1 MSRFEPVD
9 RIVCRRQRRYKRL
22 GMGIVRRPTPPRWGR
37 RRQLGAPSSLR
48 GHLAAFQGW
57 NGHRRTLLPARAN
70 ISLPSVLTY
79 CPQMK

>member
-9 RIVCRRQRRYKRL
+9 RIVCRRQRRYKARHGHREATDATAL
-22 GMGIVRRPTPPRWGR
+22 GPPPPARR
-37 RRQLGAPSSLR
+37 AASLR
-48 GHLAAFQGW
+48 GHLAAFQGC